1 MGPCSYPDGGRN
13 RRAVCSCAARDECF
27 QMFDLQRRT
36 VCRLITARRGVAALS
51 VFMMVCL

>member
-1 MGPCSYPDGGRN
+1 MGRCSDPDGGWN
-13 RRAVCSCAARDECF
+13 RRAACLCAAQDECF

-36 VCRLITARRGVAALS
+36 VCRLVTARRSVAALS